1 MKKKK
6 PKIVT
11 IGGGTGQFTI
21 LSGLIEKNVDLSA
34 IVNMVDDGGSTG
46 ILRDELGAL
55 PPGDIRQCLV
65 ALSKSSKTM
74 RELFNYRFEKGSLSG
89 HNFGNLLITALE
101 KIKGDFGIAVEEVSK
116 ILAISGNVIPVTTD
130 NTVLCLEHKNGKK
143 IRGQHKID
151 NSFFEKNKGFEKL
164 SLEPEAKLNPKAK
177 QAILNA
183 DIIII
188 GPGSFHTSIIPNL
201 IVKGVPEALKKSK
214 AKKIFIA
221 NLVNKTGQTDNYRV
235 HNYLK
240 DIEKIIGEDIFNYVI
255 YNNRKPKED
264 VMALYEEEG
273 RNIVWYDK
281 TEFKNYHNQIST
293 NLLSKNKPA
302 KRLPQDK
309 LKRSLIRHDKDK
321 IANLIIKIYEK
332 KELRRNTG
340 KIRTKKPKK

>member
-21 LSGLIEKNVDLSA
+21 LSGLVGKDVKLSA

-65 ALSKSSKTM
+65 ALSKSSGLM
-74 RELFNYRFEKGSLSG
+74 RKLFNYRFEKGSLKG
-89 HNFGNLLITALE
+89 HNFGNLLITAME
-101 KIKGDFGIAVEEVSK
+101 KIKGDFGKAVEEVSE
-116 ILAISGNVIPVTTD
+116 ILAISGDVIPVTTD
-130 NTVLCLEHKNGKK
+130 NAVLCLRHKNGRK
-143 IRGQHKID
+143 IKGQHKID

-164 SLEPEAKLNPKAK
+164 FLEPAARLNPKAK
-177 QAILNA
+177 KAILDA

-201 IVKGVPEALKKSK
+201 IVRGMPDVLKQSK

-221 NLVNKTGQTDNYRV
+221 NLVNKTGQTDSYMV
-235 HNYLK
+235 HHYLNS
-240 DIEKIIGEDIFNYVI
+240 IEKIIKKDIFDYVI
-255 YNNRKPKED
+255 FNNKKPKD
-264 VMALYEEEG
+264 QVMALYEEEG

-281 TEFKNYHNQIST
+281 SKFKDHHRLIST
-293 NLLSKNKPA
+293 DLLSKNKPP

-309 LKRSLIRHDKDK
+309 LKRNLIRHNKKK
-321 IANLIIKIYEK
+321 IANLIIKIHEEK
-332 KELRRNTG
+332 L
-340 KIRTKKPKK
+340 